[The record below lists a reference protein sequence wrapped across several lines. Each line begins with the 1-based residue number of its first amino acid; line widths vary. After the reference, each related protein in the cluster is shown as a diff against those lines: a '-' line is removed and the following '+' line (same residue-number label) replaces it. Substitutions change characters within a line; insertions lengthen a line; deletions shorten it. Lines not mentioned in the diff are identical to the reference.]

1 MATGASRLGPKP
13 PEVTRPTSAPSSAPK
28 SSVPARIGA
37 RPSGSSPTRRRAA
50 PAAICPRITSAP
62 GNPPARAPPA
72 RRAGWIAHSSA
83 ASTGVVV
90 RSMSL
95 P

>member
-1 MATGASRLGPKP
+1 MPIAVAVLVGEELGAL
-13 PEVTRPTSAPSSAPK
+13 AH
-28 SSVPARIGA
+28 
-37 RPSGSSPTRRRAA
+37 RRAA
-50 PAAICPRITSAP
+50 LGKQADAAAGGAVGDLARIDASP
-62 GNPPARAPPA
+62 GKPPARAPPA

-90 RSMSL
+90 RSMSW